1 MVRTSGSELEND
13 FWNWKMIL
21 FLVESEVELGL
32 PVPGT
37 NIFGK
42 KCFNKSSD

>member
-1 MVRTSGSELEND
+1 
-13 FWNWKMIL
+13 MIL

-37 NIFGK
+37 NIFEK
-42 KCFNKSSD
+42 KCYNKTSDYNWRLMTVNH